1 MTFNINDFRG
11 KLVGG
16 GARANLFQVIIN
28 TPTGANVA
36 LNTEQMSFMCKAAAL
51 PGSTVG
57 TIDVP
62 YFGRFI
68 RLAGDRSFEDWV
80 VTVINDEPFDLR
92 NAFERWQS
100 AMASFDTKGGKKT
113 GLGATGN
120 PATYS
125 ANGQIIQYGK
135 EGNIIKTVNLINMF
149 PSRVGEINLSWEQA
163 NQIEEFQVTFSY
175 DYFTS
180 DSAI

>member
-36 LNTEQMSFMCKAAAL
+36 LNTEQMSFMCKAASL
-51 PGSTVG
+51 PGSQVG
-57 TIDVP
+57 VIEVP
-62 YFGRFI
+62 YFGRYVKV
-68 RLAGDRSFEDWV
+68 AGDRTFQDWS

-120 PATYS
+120 PASYS
-125 ANGQIIQYGK
+125 VNGQVIQYGK

-149 PSRVGEINLSWEQA
+149 PSMVGEIALSWDQA
-163 NQIEEFQVTFSY
+163 QQIEEFQVTFSY

>member
-28 TPTGANVA
+28 SPTGANVA
-36 LNTEQMSFMCKAAAL
+36 LNTEQMSFMCKAASL
-51 PGSTVG
+51 PGSQVG
-57 TIDVP
+57 VIEVP
-62 YFGRFI
+62 YFGRYVKV
-68 RLAGDRSFEDWV
+68 AGDRTFQDWS

-92 NAFERWQS
+92 NALERWQS
-100 AMASFDTKGGKKT
+100 AMSSFDTKGGKKT
-113 GLGATGN
+113 GLGATAN

-125 ANGQIIQYGK
+125 ANGQVIQYGK
-135 EGNIIKTVNLINMF
+135 EGNIIKTVNLINIF
-149 PSRVGEINLSWEQA
+149 PSMVGEIALSWDQA
-163 NQIEEFQVTFSY
+163 QQIEEFQVTFSY

>member
-1 MTFNINDFRG
+1 MFNINDFRG

-36 LNTEQMSFMCKAAAL
+36 LNTEQLSFMCKAASL
-51 PGSTVG
+51 PGSEVG
-57 TIDVP
+57 VIPVS
-62 YFGRFI
+62 YFGRQVN
-68 RLAGDRSFEDWV
+68 LAGDRTFQPWQ

-120 PATYS
+120 PASYS
-125 ANGQIIQYGK
+125 VNGQVIQYGK

-149 PSRVGEINLSWEQA
+149 PSVVGEIALRWEQA
-163 NQIEEFQVTFSY
+163 QEIEEFTVTFSY

>member
-36 LNTEQMSFMCKAAAL
+36 LNTEQLSFMCKAASL
-51 PGSTVG
+51 PGSQIG
-57 TIDVP
+57 TIEVP
-62 YFGRFI
+62 YFGRYI
-68 RLAGDRSFEDWV
+68 KVAGDRTFQDWS

-100 AMASFDTKGGKKT
+100 AMASYDTKSGKKT

-120 PATYS
+120 PSTYTV
-125 ANGQIIQYGK
+125 NGQVIQYGK
-135 EGNIIKTVNLINMF
+135 EGQIIKTVNLINMF
-149 PSRVGEINLSWEQA
+149 PTNVGEIQLSWDQSA
-163 NQIEEFQVTFSY
+163 QIEEFPVTFSI

>member
-1 MTFNINDFRG
+1 MFNINDFRG

-28 TPTGANVA
+28 SPTGANVA
-36 LNTEQMSFMCKAAAL
+36 LNTEQMSFMCKAASL
-51 PGSTVG
+51 PGSQVG
-57 TIDVP
+57 VIEVP
-62 YFGRFI
+62 YFGRTI
-68 RLAGDRSFEDWV
+68 KVAGDRSFQDWT

-92 NAFERWQS
+92 NALERWQS
-100 AMASFDTKGGKKT
+100 AMSSFDTKGGKKT
-113 GLGATGN
+113 GLGATAN

-125 ANGQIIQYGK
+125 ANGQVIQYGK
-135 EGNIIKTVNLINMF
+135 EGNIIKTVNLINIF
-149 PSRVGEINLSWEQA
+149 PSMVGEIALSWDQA
-163 NQIEEFQVTFSY
+163 QQIEEFQVTFSY

>member
-28 TPTGANVA
+28 SPTGANVA
-36 LNTEQMSFMCKAAAL
+36 LNTEQLSFMCKAASL
-51 PGSTVG
+51 PGSSVG
-57 TIDVP
+57 TIEVP
-62 YFGRFI
+62 YFGRTI
-68 RLAGDRSFEDWV
+68 KVAGDRSFQDWT

-100 AMASFDTKGGKKT
+100 AMASFDTKAGKKT

-120 PATYS
+120 PASYS
-125 ANGQIIQYGK
+125 VNGQIIQYGK

-149 PSRVGEINLSWEQA
+149 PYNVGEIQLSWDA
-163 NQIEEFQVTFSY
+163 ATQIEEFQVTFAY

>member
-16 GARANLFQVIIN
+16 GARSNLFQVIIN
-28 TPTGANVA
+28 SPTGANVA
-36 LNTEQMSFMCKAAAL
+36 LNTEQMSFMCKAASL
-51 PGSTVG
+51 PGSQVG
-57 TIDVP
+57 VIEVP
-62 YFGRFI
+62 YFGRTI
-68 RLAGDRSFEDWV
+68 KVAGDRSFQDWT

-92 NAFERWQS
+92 NALERWQS
-100 AMASFDTKGGKKT
+100 AMSSFDTKGGKKT
-113 GLGATGN
+113 GLGATAN

-125 ANGQIIQYGK
+125 ANGQVIQYGK
-135 EGNIIKTVNLINMF
+135 EGNIIKTVNLINIF
-149 PSRVGEINLSWEQA
+149 PSMVGEIALSWDQA
-163 NQIEEFQVTFSY
+163 QQIEEFQVTFSY